1 MALVQTLSHL
11 YIIVEGTFLF
21 FAYSFQYFYYICI
34 CSILRVI
41 AIKNKESIISFYI
54 KESKKDLTKVSICF

>member
-41 AIKNKESIISFYI
+41 AIKNKESYI
-54 KESKKDLTKVSICF
+54 FLYQRKV